1 MTAQRAAVLICAD
14 VARVSGVDLASLQA
28 WFREAEREV
37 VVRVVPGLCT
47 GDGQL
52 GSALVREGA
61 SRAVLGLCGD
71 EHDERGLQIALR
83 QAGIDPL
90 TAGTVRVGRWC
101 AGLRP
106 EAATAK
112 AKVLLAAALAAARAS
127 GGSTVANAK
136 PYFPSRSS
144 RRSFLRFPVP
154 AYRAVPSVDRNRC
167 AEAAG
172 CSLCADACP
181 FGALS
186 VVDGGL
192 ELDKDRCKPCGRC
205 VSACPREAFHFPG
218 YTPEAVEARVRVLL
232 DPEVS
237 TLQPRGILFVCAG
250 ARRPAALAAG
260 WLPLEV
266 PCAAMA
272 PVHWLLAPLLLDAA
286 AVGVLP
292 CEGGG
297 STGCEPAVLQ
307 RVEFCQALLRRAG
320 MPADLVRGPPRRPT
334 AGCGTSRDPPLRGR
348 GDGVPG
354 AAGSGGRGALALR
367 GPRGHLRM
375 GAPGLPGGSG
385 GDRRGRL
392 HGLRDVRAGVPV
404 AGSRVRGGGRRGLG
418 ALRPG
423 AVHRLR
429 VVRLQMPGAGAGGHS
444 CEPAPGAG
452 SPAGGEEA
460 AVSDILE
467 AVRGVRRARG
477 ARSPAGSGAG
487 PAGRGRRLS
496 PAGAG

>member
-172 CSLCADACP
+172 CSLCVDACP

-320 MPADLVRGPPRRPT
+320 MPADLVRGPPPQT
-334 AGCGTSRDPPLRGR
+334 
-348 GDGVPG
+348 
-354 AAGSGGRGALALR
+354 
-367 GPRGHLRM
+367 
-375 GAPGLPGGSG
+375 
-385 GDRRGRL
+385 DRR
-392 HGLRDVRAGVPV
+392 VRNF
-404 AGSRVRGGGRRGLG
+404 
-418 ALRPG
+418 PG
-423 AVHRLR
+423 
-429 VVRLQMPGAGAGGHS
+429 P
-444 CEPAPGAG
+444 
-452 SPAGGEEA
+452 SPAGTGGWRSGCSRKRRPRCSGASWA
-460 AVSDILE
+460 AGTPPHGSTRAARWE
-467 AVRGVRRARG
+467 WWRSTGPSARATGCARGRAR
-477 ARSPAGSGAG
+477 
-487 PAGRGRRLS
+487 RRLS
-496 PAGAG
+496 GTGRRQARSGCASTRRGAPPASCASPDARSGRGGPFV